1 MMFRLLTKGAAM
13 NYKIASP
20 YDQNPARLALIARDG
35 RKKPSH
41 SSNSKAFG
49 AVLCLGMI
57 AAFVWHFLPH

>member
-1 MMFRLLTKGAAM
+1 MKY
-13 NYKIASP
+13 NIASP
-20 YDQNPARLALIARDG
+20 YDQNPARLTLIARSS

-49 AVLCLGMI
+49 AVLCLGVI